1 MVWEMF
7 RGHKFYRVDDGWV
20 FDLTECVG
28 YKINIDN
35 QGTIK
40 EYIRQ
45 FSINPEYMQT
55 EQVQGVPQEIVDESL
70 EIVRQYFER
79 AGLVEKA

>member
-7 RGHKFYRVDDGWV
+7 RGHKFYRVDDDWV

-40 EYIRQ
+40 EYIR
-45 FSINPEYMQT
+45 
-55 EQVQGVPQEIVDESL
+55 
-70 EIVRQYFER
+70 
-79 AGLVEKA
+79 